1 VSNST
6 ITLQN
11 VVNLAATHVDLV
23 PLAGIGGYTN
33 EPALS
38 LCNDVIQTLFAPQL
52 QTGTGRPI
60 VLDWKW
66 NRAEMG
72 MFVTS
77 PNRQDYKFAGAVLF
91 TLSNVPQG
99 VGIDLASASA
109 LTIVGSTVAIKT
121 LDQYNGSVGDVCY
134 IQGTGSNYDSTLTQ
148 NGITSTWGGNT
159 YTITAINGLTV
170 TATLTG
176 SASGTSGSA
185 GITDFGWLVAGTLV
199 CLNTNTAIFPT
210 RHLNAVRDLQP
221 YSYASTPTEV
231 AVIQDLGTGVLRI
244 RFRPVPGAGMIWGC
258 NLVYQKKAPL
268 KTALTQTWTP
278 IPDEVSYA
286 YRQGFLAR
294 AYEYINSPKAE
305 AERQKFEMSILKALG
320 GDCRETSDISL
331 YPAEGIGMSQDYGLW
346 WP

>member
-1 VSNST
+1 MSNST

-11 VVNLAATHVDLV
+11 VVNLAVTHVDLV

-38 LCNDVIQTLFAPQL
+38 LCNDVIQTIFAPQL
-52 QTGTGRPI
+52 EVRTGRPI

-72 MFVTS
+72 MFVTA

-91 TLSNVPQG
+91 TFSNTPQG
-99 VGIDLASASA
+99 VGIDLASANA
-109 LTIVGSTVAIKT
+109 LTISGATVTVKT

-134 IQGTGSNYDSTLTQ
+134 IYGTGSNYDSTLTQ

-159 YTITAINGLTV
+159 YTVTAINGLTV

-199 CLNTNTAIFPT
+199 NLNTNTAILPT

-221 YSYASTPTEV
+221 YSSAATPTEV

-244 RFRPVPGAGMIWGC
+244 RFRPVPGAGQIWGC

-268 KTALTQTWTP
+268 KTALTATWSP
-278 IPDEVSYA
+278 IPDEVSYV
-286 YRQGFLAR
+286 YRQGFLSR
-294 AYEYINSPKAE
+294 AYEYINSPKSE
-305 AERQKFEMSILKALG
+305 VERQKFEASILKALG
-320 GDCRETSDISL
+320 GDNRETPDITL
-331 YPAEGIGMSQDYGLW
+331 YPGEGIAPSQDYGFPIL
-346 WP
+346 